1 MFAGKRPSVRLV
13 ALSAG
18 TAVLLLG
25 LPGAAVAEDEP
36 STGDTVVGTL
46 VHAWPEYEDAA
57 EAAEHAPDGP
67 LSWVEPEDGAAVRV
81 ATEDVGR
88 LPTGATVEVVLGD
101 EVADPAVDQ
110 GLDPAR
116 QVLAAEVVDP
126 PADPPVAEALPAN
139 WITNRVTVVMVV
151 PAGGTRDST
160 TLAQVVAAVDGPVAD
175 YWSQQSHTSL
185 AVGVAA
191 QFDWPATPYAADCSD
206 PTALWDEAQLK
217 SGFVP
222 GPGKHLL
229 VYLPANSADCA
240 YGLGEVGD
248 DRTTGGRLYVTD
260 TATSLIAHE
269 LGHNFGLGHAS
280 ELQCDGTAEG
290 RDCRVQGYAD
300 YYDVMGGSWDEVG
313 SLSAPQAAAIGMLHP
328 WTPSWEGYLDVSISG
343 TQQLRLH
350 KYAVQISNF
359 RALRLLG
366 ANDGAVYW
374 LEYRTPE
381 GQDAWLGDA
390 RNLADLQSG
399 VLLHREVTDGDLTYG
414 DDASFL
420 LDGTPSGP
428 AGWDTDLHS
437 ALPVGTPVRV
447 EDGGFTVTLEALTAN
462 EATLTLQ
469 QNAPTGDARCKSR
482 ASTPSSGVS
491 LLETAGGPLVFGV
504 GGDRGVW
511 SRPLDGSTGWSPLGG
526 SVLYGPAAVAAGSTS
541 WLFAIGTDHSLYA
554 RFKNGSG
561 WGPWTAL
568 GGNLS
573 SSPAAASLGTGHVRV
588 FARGGDGALW
598 SREFLSG
605 HWSPWYRH
613 GGYLTAPPT
622 ATADAGLGRIE
633 VDVRGG
639 DGYVYKQYLPVGVP
653 TTAFA
658 LRPVALCSAL
668 SMATARGAA
677 DSGDGIYLD
686 AGGSPQ
692 LLDGAASRALGGQL
706 SANPAVRFA
715 GADVMLAGR
724 GGDGSLWVYDGR
736 PGHPRW
742 TGLGGY
748 LL

>member
-1 MFAGKRPSVRLV
+1 MTNPTL
-13 ALSAG
+13 
-18 TAVLLLG
+18 TAVEERAEEIAALG
-25 LPGAAVAEDEP
+25 
-36 STGDTVVGTL
+36 
-46 VHAWPEYEDAA
+46 PENERLGRLADAA
-57 EAAEHAPDGP
+57 AKLLRETGAVKMLQPAEHG
-67 LSWVEPEDGAAVRV
+67 G
-81 ATEDVGR
+81 
-88 LPTGATVEVVLGD
+88 
-101 EVADPAVDQ
+101 
-110 GLDPAR
+110 
-116 QVLAAEVVDP
+116 
-126 PADPPVAEALPAN
+126 AEAHPRDFAEA
-139 WITNRVTVVMVV
+139 VM
-151 PAGGTRDST
+151 R
-160 TLAQVVAAVDGPVAD
+160 LA
-175 YWSQQSHTSL
+175 S
-185 AVGVAA
+185 
-191 QFDWPATPYAADCSD
+191 
-206 PTALWDEAQLK
+206 
-217 SGFVP
+217 
-222 GPGKHLL
+222 
-229 VYLPANSADCA
+229 
-240 YGLGEVGD
+240 
-248 DRTTGGRLYVTD
+248 
-260 TATSLIAHE
+260 
-269 LGHNFGLGHAS
+269 
-280 ELQCDGTAEG
+280 
-290 RDCRVQGYAD
+290 
-300 YYDVMGGSWDEVG
+300 
-313 SLSAPQAAAIGMLHP
+313 
-328 WTPSWEGYLDVSISG
+328 
-343 TQQLRLH
+343 
-350 KYAVQISNF
+350 
-359 RALRLLG
+359 
-366 ANDGAVYW
+366 
-374 LEYRTPE
+374 
-381 GQDAWLGDA
+381 
-390 RNLADLQSG
+390 
-399 VLLHREVTDGDLTYG
+399 
-414 DDASFL
+414 
-420 LDGTPSGP
+420 
-428 AGWDTDLHS
+428 
-437 ALPVGTPVRV
+437 
-447 EDGGFTVTLEALTAN
+447 
-462 EATLTLQ
+462 
-469 QNAPTGDARCKSR
+469 
-482 ASTPSSGVS
+482 
-491 LLETAGGPLVFGV
+491 
-504 GGDRGVW
+504 
-511 SRPLDGSTGWSPLGG
+511 LDGSTGWSPLGG